1 MILAR
6 DPLDELRRA
15 FRLFDTE
22 NKGKINIRDL
32 KRVAKE
38 LGESLSEDELSVFLI
53 PKIQGFPY
61 SVFPSTDRQAMID
74 EFDLDQDG
82 EISEQEFIASVL
94 VFSFDSFVLIFIR
107 QQNHGRRY
115 LIRIRGRYYSNSCL

>member
-38 LGESLSEDELSVFLI
+38 LGEGLSEDELSVLHFI
-53 PKIQGFPY
+53 PLY
-61 SVFPSTDRQAMID
+61 RN
-74 EFDLDQDG
+74 
-82 EISEQEFIASVL
+82 SEL
-94 VFSFDSFVLIFIR
+94 NL
-107 QQNHGRRY
+107 RRY
-115 LIRIRGRYYSNSCL
+115 DEQTSDDRRV

>member
-15 FRLFDTE
+15 FRLFDTD

-38 LGESLSEDELSVFLI
+38 LGEGLSEDELYAPQFRPYFV
-53 PKIQGFPY
+53 GFCERL
-61 SVFPSTDRQAMID
+61 S
-74 EFDLDQDG
+74 
-82 EISEQEFIASVL
+82 
-94 VFSFDSFVLIFIR
+94 
-107 QQNHGRRY
+107 
-115 LIRIRGRYYSNSCL
+115 